1 MKNVDFIGFQWDMIV
16 LYWGHLAKNHGI
28 MAWIF
33 FFHIFNGFQWE
44 ITGLGVGCL
53 LVAWITYPY
62 INLGKLDHDLTATE
76 AWNHG
81 SF

>member
-1 MKNVDFIGFQWDMIV
+1 MGYDCLV
-16 LYWGHLAKNHGI
+16 LGSFSKKSWHHG
-28 MAWIF
+28 MDL
-33 FFHIFNGFQWE
+33 FFHIFDGFQWE

-76 AWNHG
+76 AWNHD